1 MDTGSTG
8 RLLAKHR
15 TSATGTVV
23 AAGTLALSIRNHPT
37 VTTGA
42 LVLGITSATLVV
54 LAVLAV
60 LAAAARTGTSVDA
73 PDILRNDHCRFG
85 QGTGRPGGQLTRAG

>member
-1 MDTGSTG
+1 M
-8 RLLAKHR
+8 L
-15 TSATGTVV
+15 
-23 AAGTLALSIRNHPT
+23 RNHPT
-37 VTTGA
+37 VTTVA
-42 LVLGITSATLVV
+42 LVLGITSATL
-54 LAVLAV
+54 AVMAV

>member
-1 MDTGSTG
+1 MT
-8 RLLAKHR
+8 LL
-15 TSATGTVV
+15 
-23 AAGTLALSIRNHPT
+23 LRNHPT
-37 VTTGA
+37 VTTVA
-42 LVLGITSATLVV
+42 LVLGITSATL
-54 LAVLAV
+54 AVMPV